1 MEKVIK
7 RFYPCTKD
15 VDRAFSMAKGLDKM
29 RPLAVI
35 LDLVVGA
42 PHSDHMRLDLLH
54 LLCRRY
60 PAEGGPCG
68 YVKVSF
74 NCAHTSHL
82 ASPIGLE
89 LLAKKILTIWRS

>member
-42 PHSDHMRLDLLH
+42 PHSDHMRLDLFFTF
-54 LLCRRY
+54 Y
-60 PAEGGPCG
+60 VGGIQQRE
-68 YVKVSF
+68 VLV
-74 NCAHTSHL
+74 AM
-82 ASPIGLE
+82 
-89 LLAKKILTIWRS
+89 